1 MRPAG
6 DVRKALVDAV
16 QAAPGRTLQELADR
30 ACVGMDA
37 ARRTMDNLRRAGV
50 VQRGPD
56 KVVGYR
62 NRPVATYL
70 PAGYA
75 DAAANV
81 MHPSI
86 ICVPCCA
93 PGGDGE

>member
-1 MRPAG
+1 
-6 DVRKALVDAV
+6 
-16 QAAPGRTLQELADR
+16 
-30 ACVGMDA
+30 
-37 ARRTMDNLRRAGV
+37 MDNLRRAGV

-75 DAAANV
+75 DADAAANDA
-81 MHPSI
+81 SI
-86 ICVPCCA
+86 SHLCA
-93 PGGDGE
+93 ALRAWG

>member
-6 DVRKALVDAV
+6 DVRKALLDVV

-56 KVVGYR
+56 RVVEYR

-70 PAGYA
+70 PAGCVA
-75 DAAANV
+75 AAANDS
-81 MHPSI
+81 SI
-86 ICVPCCA
+86 DNLCA
-93 PGGDGE
+93 ALRAWGRW

>member
-6 DVRKALVDAV
+6 DIRKALLDAV
-16 QAAPGRTLQELADR
+16 QAAPGRTLQELAGHT
-30 ACVGMDA
+30 CVGLDA
-37 ARRTMDNLRRAGV
+37 ARRTLDNLRRAGV

-75 DAAANV
+75 AAAANDA
-81 MHPSI
+81 SI
-86 ICVPCCA
+86 NHLCA
-93 PGGDGE
+93 VLRAWGRW

>member
-16 QAAPGRTLQELADR
+16 QAAPGRTLRELAVH
-30 ACVGMDA
+30 ACVGVDVA
-37 ARRTMDNLRRAGV
+37 SDTMKNLRRAGV

-75 DAAANV
+75 AAAANDA
-81 MHPSI
+81 SI
-86 ICVPCCA
+86 NHLCA
-93 PGGDGE
+93 VLRAWGRW

>member
-16 QAAPGRTLQELADR
+16 QPAPGRTLQELADR

-75 DAAANV
+75 AAAANDA
-81 MHPSI
+81 SI
-86 ICVPCCA
+86 NHLCA
-93 PGGDGE
+93 VLRAWGRW